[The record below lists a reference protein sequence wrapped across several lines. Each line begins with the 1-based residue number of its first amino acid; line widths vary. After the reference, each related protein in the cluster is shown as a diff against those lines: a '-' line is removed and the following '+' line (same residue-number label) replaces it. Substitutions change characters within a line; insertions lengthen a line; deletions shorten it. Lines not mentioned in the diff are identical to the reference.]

1 VPTQPLSDVRV
12 LELADGIAGSYA
24 AKLFADYGADVIK
37 VEPPGGDR
45 VRLAGPFPDGAPDP
59 EQGALHLHLDTN
71 KRSVVADLSDPDGQA
86 LVRHLLPS
94 VDVVID
100 AHPPGALQGWGL
112 GFAAL
117 RALQPTITLVQI
129 SPFGQ
134 DGPYAGYLGEE
145 IVYYAMGGPMCSTG
159 VEEREPVKL
168 AGDVVQYQCGNM
180 AATAAMAAMLT
191 ARANGRAVSVDISNL
206 ETQEGSIDR
215 RLAFLLGAAYNGRLV
230 RREGTQRLSPAP
242 TGIYPVAD
250 GYVQIITIPAWVP
263 RMLAT
268 LEDPGLAE
276 HFSTDAWLVD
286 PETPARCDEVLYPWL
301 LTRTRQEAMEAAEA
315 NKWPVTA
322 LNLPVELLDDPH
334 FTERAFLVEVDH
346 PATGPVRQPGP
357 PFRMDDGWKI
367 RRPAPLL
374 DQHGDEVRAEEVQAR
389 PAPAATD
396 GQRLPLEG
404 IRVLDLT
411 VVWAGPYVTMLLAD
425 LGAEVIR
432 VDNPWLFPSS
442 TKGFAPRL
450 SKELADALGALAGA
464 FPEGDPGE
472 DPWNRHAMFNCH
484 ARNKRIVTL
493 DLGKPL
499 GVETFLQLAEI
510 SDVVVENNAAG
521 VVDKLGIGWDAL
533 HARNPRLSMLRMP
546 PMGLNG
552 AYHDYVGFGAH
563 FEALSGLTAL
573 RGYHDAD
580 PTSTTSVFHMDPA
593 SGAAGAFAVMNAL
606 KRRDETGT
614 GSLIELAQSENVMQ
628 HIGEYFVD
636 ASRTGRTHQPLGNRH
651 RSRAPQGCYPCA
663 GRDRWAVISVGD
675 DDQWRGLQAAM
686 GRPAWADDPRF
697 GTPQG
702 RHDAH
707 DEIDAGIAGWTSQL
721 DPDEVF
727 HRCQAHGVPA
737 GPVMN
742 ELDALADPHLRAR
755 GFFRPNVSPSIDKEY
770 DHPAH
775 LWHWDGPDMRWGPI
789 GAMGHDNDYV
799 YRELLGLDEDR
810 YRALEEDGH
819 ISLAYLDADGNPI

>member
-1 VPTQPLSDVRV
+1 MATQPLSDVKV

-37 VEPPGGDR
+37 VEAPGGDR
-45 VRLAGPFPDGAPDP
+45 VRLAGPFPDDVADP

-71 KRSVVADLSDPDGQA
+71 KRSVVADLSTAEDQD
-86 LVRHLLPS
+86 LVRRLMPS
-94 VDVVID
+94 VDVVLD
-100 AHPPGALQGWGL
+100 AHRPGALDGWGL
-112 GFAAL
+112 GFGAL
-117 RALQPTITLVQI
+117 RELQPTVALVQI

-145 IVYYAMGGPMCSTG
+145 IVHYAMGGPMNSTG
-159 VEEREPVKL
+159 VDEREPVKL

-206 ETQEGSIDR
+206 ETQEASIDR

-242 TGIYPVAD
+242 TGIYPVVD

-268 LEDPGLAE
+268 LDDPDLAE

-286 PETPARCDEVLYPWL
+286 PDTPGRCDEVLYPWL

-322 LNLPVELLDDPH
+322 LNLPVELLEDPH
-334 FTERAFLVEVDH
+334 FTERGFFVEVDH
-346 PATGPVRQPGP
+346 PASGPVRQAGP
-357 PFRMDDGWKI
+357 PFRMEDGWRI

-374 DQHGDEVRAEEVQAR
+374 DQHGEEVRTEEVRPR
-389 PAPAATD
+389 PASPATTSE
-396 GQRLPLEG
+396 RLPLEG
-404 IRVLDLT
+404 VRVLDLT

-450 SKELADALGALAGA
+450 TKELADALGALAGA

-499 GVETFLQLAEI
+499 GVETFLRLADI
-510 SDVVVENNAAG
+510 SDVMVENNAAN
-521 VVDKLGIGWDAL
+521 VVDKLGIGWDTL

-546 PMGLNG
+546 PMGLQG
-552 AYHDYVGFGAH
+552 PYHDYVGFGAH

-593 SGAAGAFAVMNAL
+593 SGAAGAFAVMAAL
-606 KRRDETGT
+606 KRRDETGE
-614 GSLIELAQSENVMQ
+614 GSFVELAQSENVMQ
-628 HIGEYFVD
+628 QIGEYFVD
-636 ASRTGRTHQPLGNRH
+636 ASRTGRAHAPLGNRH
-651 RSRAPQGCYPCA
+651 RARAPQGCYPCA
-663 GRDRWAVISVGD
+663 GPDRWAVISVGD
-675 DDQWRGLQAAM
+675 DEQWDGLKAAM
-686 GRPAWADDPRF
+686 GRPSWADDDRF
-697 GTPQG
+697 ATVEG

-707 DEIDAGIAGWTSQL
+707 DDIDAGIEAWTSQL

-737 GPVMN
+737 GPVMT

-755 GFFRPNVSPSIDKEY
+755 GFFRPNVSPSIDEPY

-789 GAMGHDNDYV
+789 GAMGHDNDHV
-799 YRELLGLDEDR
+799 YRELLGLDDDEF
-810 YRALEEDGH
+810 RALEEDGH